1 MPTADW
7 RESVKQRLLNLSAV
21 RSETFNV
28 LLMRYGVERLL
39 YRMMR
44 SPHAD
49 AFVLKGAMLFAIWA
63 DKPHRPTQDLDL
75 LEINEAFAAQAC
87 AVTRDLG
94 LDPAKV
100 NPNGS
105 GISLGHP
112 IGATGALITVKAL
125 YELERIGG
133 RYALVTM
140 CIGGGQ
146 GIAAIFERTA

>member
-63 DKPHRPTQDLDL
+63 DKPHRRPRTWT
-75 LEINEAFAAQAC
+75 C
-87 AVTRDLG
+87 SGSAVHR
-94 LDPAKV
+94 PNAW
-100 NPNGS
+100 NGS
-105 GISLGHP
+105 SARSAPPRSSL
-112 IGATGALITVKAL
+112 TGWRST
-125 YELERIGG
+125 RC
-133 RYALVTM
+133 R
-140 CIGGGQ
+140 
-146 GIAAIFERTA
+146 